1 MAQSSPESPSS
12 EIQALP
18 PNARLRRALAAEHE
32 SGSFQAASGLDGVE
46 RLYAFRKVGHYPIF
60 VTYGI
65 GVDAVLQ
72 RWREDLVIDAGIFG
86 LAVMALVLTALSA
99 LRRARQEELAVRR
112 WQAAAAQ
119 VREEAERRLAA
130 EEQLHQAQKMEALGQ
145 LTGSISH
152 DFNNLLT
159 AVIGNLEMLRGR
171 QRDPHEER
179 KVTDALL
186 AAERGEKAIRSLLAF
201 ARRQPLQA
209 EVFDLNA
216 AVRGMETLC
225 RQSIPSTVRLIFDL
239 ARDLRPVEADVNQT
253 ELAVL
258 NLVVNAR
265 DAMPG
270 GGTLRLTTANVTLR
284 GEPDGRVGEFVAL
297 AVVDTGTGIPPET
310 LGRIFE
316 PFFTTKPK
324 GKGTGLGLS
333 QVYGFARQ
341 SGGAVT
347 VASEVGH
354 GTTITLYLPTCMPA
368 ALRRGSAA

>member
-1 MAQSSPESPSS
+1 
-12 EIQALP
+12 
-18 PNARLRRALAAEHE
+18 
-32 SGSFQAASGLDGVE
+32 
-46 RLYAFRKVGHYPIF
+46 
-60 VTYGI
+60 
-65 GVDAVLQ
+65 
-72 RWREDLVIDAGIFG
+72 
-86 LAVMALVLTALSA
+86 LVLTALSA

-239 ARDLRPVEADVNQT
+239 ARDLRPVEADLNQT

-265 DAMPG
+265 DAMPE
-270 GGTLRLTTANVTLR
+270 GGTLRLTTANATLC
-284 GEPDGRVGEFVAL
+284 GEPDGESDGRVGEFVAL
-297 AVVDTGTGIPPET
+297 AVADTGTGIPPEA
-310 LGRIFE
+310 LARIFE

-341 SGGAVT
+341 SGGAVI
-347 VASEVGH
+347 VASEVGQ

-368 ALRRGSAA
+368 ALRRGSVA